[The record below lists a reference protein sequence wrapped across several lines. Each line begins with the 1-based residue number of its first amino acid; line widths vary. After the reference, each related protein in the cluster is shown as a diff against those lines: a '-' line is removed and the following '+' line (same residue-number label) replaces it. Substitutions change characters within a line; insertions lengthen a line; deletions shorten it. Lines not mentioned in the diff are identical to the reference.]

1 MTTATAPID
10 IATTPTSGPKTP
22 PPEPVLRPA
31 AKRRIALASLAGTT
45 IEFYDYFIYGTA
57 AALVFNK
64 VFFPGL
70 DATLGALAAF
80 ATLSVPF
87 VFRPI
92 GSILFGHIGDRLG
105 RKRTLIITLMLM
117 GLCTVG
123 VGLMPGAASIGV
135 LAPVLL
141 ILLRACQGLAVGG
154 EWAGAALFA
163 TENAPEGRRGRYA
176 LFPQLG
182 ACIAFAFAA
191 LTFLVV
197 DLSIGETSD
206 AFVAWGWRIPFLLSA
221 VLIAVG
227 LYVRLHTTETPVFTR
242 ARRQGGT
249 TRAPF
254 VEVWRRQTR
263 TMLLAIGVTTGI
275 FGAMTVGS
283 VYLTSYA
290 TATLGLSQSTIL
302 LIDVI
307 AALASGATT
316 VLAALWSDRIGR
328 RRLVL
333 TGCLAL
339 AAWSLVL
346 FPLMAIGSSLAVG
359 TGITVLLA
367 LVGVAYGPLGA
378 YLPEMFATRHRY
390 TGAGLSYNLGGV
402 AGGAVILLLAAPLAA
417 SAWGATALGVYMA
430 TMLLVSA
437 GCLLALPETRHRSL
451 I

>member
-80 ATLSVPF
+80 ATLSVAF

-123 VGLMPGAASIGV
+123 VGLLPSADSIGV
-135 LAPVLL
+135 AAPILL
-141 ILLRACQGLAVGG
+141 VALRACQGLAVGG

-163 TENAPEGRRGRYA
+163 TESAPAGQRGRFA
-176 LFPQLG
+176 SFPQLG
-182 ACIAFAFAA
+182 AVVAFALAS

-197 DLSIGETSD
+197 DLSVGETGS
-206 AFVAWGWRIPFLLSA
+206 AFVDWAWRLPFLFSA
-221 VLIAVG
+221 VLIGVG
-227 LYVRLHTTETPVFTR
+227 LWVRLHTVETPVFTHAVR
-242 ARRQGGT
+242 ERSRV
-249 TRAPF
+249 PF
-254 VEVWRRQTR
+254 VELWRRQPR
-263 TMLLAIGVTTGI
+263 TILLVTGLATGI
-275 FGAMTVGS
+275 FGAMTIGS
-283 VYLTSYA
+283 VYLTGYA
-290 TATLGLSQSTIL
+290 TSVLGMSQAAIL
-302 LIDVI
+302 GINVL
-307 AALASGATT
+307 AALASGVTT
-316 VLAALWSDRIGR
+316 VLAARWSDRVGR

-333 TGCLAL
+333 AGSIGLAG
-339 AAWSLVL
+339 WSLVL
-346 FPLMAIGSSLAVG
+346 FPLLRIGTPLAVG
-359 TGITVLLA
+359 TGVVVLLA
-367 LVGVAYGPLGA
+367 LVGLAYGPLGA
-378 YLPEMFATRHRY
+378 YLPELFPTRYRY

-402 AGGAVILLLAAPLAA
+402 TGGAVILIVATPLVA
-417 SAWGATALGVYMA
+417 SGWGAPALGVYMA
-430 TMLLVSA
+430 AALLLTV
-437 GCLLALPETRHRSL
+437 GCLLALPETRDRSL
-451 I
+451 